1 MALTTISMLNHID
14 RIVSDF
20 QSKNSDDVS
29 PESTESIEEIIDF
42 FGLDYIPEALILCL
56 IIRDT
61 IKLKDVDLNSIA
73 RQFGEG
79 LSNYRMYHTV
89 LEKLEDQDY
98 IISSESGGR
107 YKYKAHSRLIEN
119 LYNNTFEPKTCGY
132 EDENDLI
139 YDVDKIFIRKLKR
152 NKADFDQT
160 AQKLREFHN
169 EHARFFDGFQKVI
182 TPEMDNTKVMLIYSM
197 IVANKNNV
205 DRFDM
210 QDELSK
216 IFPSNVLQSIQSQ
229 LMSGN
234 DELVKNKWVIAKKDM
249 FGSSFAPTITLINTI
264 FNQPNLESSFIPEF
278 GEIIYPNNI
287 KSEELLY
294 PEGILKQINQ
304 FETLVKSTEQKKAAN
319 KLRRLG
325 VSTGT
330 SVVLIGHPGT
340 GKTSYAYQLAKRFD
354 RFLYV
359 VDFTKIQTK
368 YFGETEQNIA
378 GLFEELKAWQ
388 KNLRKPGIILFNEL
402 DGLVAKRFEKTD
414 TSMSQSYNSITNTM
428 LMEFENFK
436 TGVIVATTNSKNLDL
451 SFERRF
457 TFKIHLPQVDSTNL
471 VKIAKSKLVTLE
483 KHGIHLD
490 YSQFGKYP
498 ISPSQINN
506 IRNKIA
512 IEHVQN
518 GTIDFSE
525 ILPEI
530 ISQECTMQNLN
541 SRTSIGYAQ

>member
-1 MALTTISMLNHID
+1 MAITTNSILDHID
-14 RIVSDF
+14 LIVPEF
-20 QSKNSDDVS
+20 QSKNSDKVS
-29 PESTESIEEIIDF
+29 VDTIQKAEEVIDF
-42 FGLDYIPEALILCL
+42 FGLDYLHEALVLSM

-73 RQFGEG
+73 RHYGEE
-79 LSNYRMYHTV
+79 LSNYKKYQTV
-89 LEKLEDQDY
+89 LEKLEDEDY
-98 IISSESGGR
+98 IVSSESGGR
-107 YKYKAHSRLIEN
+107 LKYKAHNRLIEN
-119 LYNNTFEPKTCGY
+119 LYNNTFEPKTYGY

-139 YDVDKIFIRKLKR
+139 YHVDKIFIRKLKQ

-169 EHARFFDGFQKVI
+169 EHAKYFDGFQKVI
-182 TPEMDNTKVMLIYSM
+182 TPEMDNIKVMLIYSM
-197 IVANKNNV
+197 IVANNNNV

-216 IFPSNVLQSIQSQ
+216 IFPSNVLQSIQSM

-264 FNQPNLESSFIPEF
+264 FNQTNLESSFIPEF
-278 GEIIYPNNI
+278 GEIIYPHNI

-304 FETLVKSTEQKKAAN
+304 FETLVKSTEQKKAAT

-388 KNLRKPGIILFNEL
+388 KNLRKPGVILFNEL
-402 DGLVAKRFEKTD
+402 DGLVAKRFEKTE
-414 TSMSQSYNSITNTM
+414 TSMSQTYNSITNTM

-436 TGVIVATTNSKNLDL
+436 TGIIVATTNSKNLDL
-451 SFERRF
+451 AFERRF
-457 TFKIHLPQVDSTNL
+457 TFKIHLPQVDSSNL
-471 VKIAKSKLVTLE
+471 VKIAKSKLLDLE
-483 KHGIHLD
+483 KHGIYLD
-490 YSQFGKYP
+490 YNQFGKYP

-518 GTIDFSE
+518 GTIDFSKL
-525 ILPEI
+525 LPEI
-530 ISQECTMQNLN
+530 ISQECTMQNLH
-541 SRTSIGYAQ
+541 SRTSIGYSQ